1 VVDANQHPPFRW
13 LRTRREWAD
22 RVEVTPGIAPGARII
37 PPRAP
42 RLPEGTRIDPEVAPG
57 E

>member
-1 VVDANQHPPFRW
+1 VVDANQRARFRW
-13 LRTRREWAD
+13 LRTRREWPD
-22 RVEVTPGIAPGARII
+22 RVEVTAGIAPGERII
-37 PPRAP
+37 ARAAP